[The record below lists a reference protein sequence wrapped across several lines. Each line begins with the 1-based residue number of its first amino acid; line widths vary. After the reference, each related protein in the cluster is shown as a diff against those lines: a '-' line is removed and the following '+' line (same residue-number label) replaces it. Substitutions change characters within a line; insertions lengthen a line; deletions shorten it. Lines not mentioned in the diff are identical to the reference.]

1 MNTYNFSS
9 QSELFQ
15 IALEILDDYD
25 IKSWSFGGGTALSM
39 LYYQHRMSY
48 DIDIFLEDYSQ
59 MQKII
64 RSQEEI
70 TNNLGI
76 DPLSVQSSSTGVT
89 FIIDDTNYGLKMDFV
104 YSEPLTKDPFSYTEV
119 FGIDNVKVQTAKEII
134 SKKLKYREKATIR
147 DFVDYA
153 IVERQ
158 DKILTQLK
166 TESIVDIDRYFDVIE
181 KFNGIKKIFF
191 DKELEGLMPGQ
202 NKVKEDFEETINTLM
217 QPKDIVTVA
226 LDHTGEVVAF
236 DEFIE
241 GYRSLYEELGKF
253 EIYKITN
260 PGLSYQKILK
270 LDKAKVLEMIVKT

>member
-9 QSELFQ
+9 QSKLFQ

-48 DIDIFLEDYSQ
+48 DIDIFLENYSQ

-70 TNNLGI
+70 ANNLGI

-153 IVERQ
+153 IVERE

-191 DKELEGLMPGQ
+191 DKELEGLMPEQ

-260 PGLSYQKILK
+260 PGLSYQEILK